1 MQNGPTVAVV
11 GAGLVGESLI
21 AELRRRDFPLKE
33 LRVLARSAR
42 RASLAG
48 DEFEV
53 GVAEPDAFEGVDL
66 ALFAGTEGE
75 KGAAVQLAREAI
87 ARGAIVVDNGSDFRL
102 DPEVPLVVPE
112 VNAEAVES
120 HRGVIANP
128 NCSTIQLVVTL
139 APIAREFG
147 LKKVVVSTYQAVSG
161 AGRGGVEALEAHKG
175 IVANPN
181 CSTIQ
186 LAVTLAP
193 LALEFGLKKVVVS
206 TYQAVSGAGRGGVE
220 ALESGREDAFPKP
233 IVGNAIPLIGG
244 VGEDGYTTEEKKMTE
259 ESRKILSLPDLQVF
273 PTAVRIP
280 VHTGHSESVY
290 VETERGVDLA
300 EVLEVLAGTPGVSFS
315 GEAADYPTPLEFA
328 GNPQVAVG
336 RVRVEGNVIEYWCVS
351 DNLLKG
357 AATNAVQIAEYLAG
371 AASGVPSA
379 SGASA
384 ARA

>member
-1 MQNGPTVAVV
+1 MPNELTVAVV
-11 GAGLVGESLI
+11 GAGLVGERLV

-42 RASLAG
+42 RINLAG
-48 DEFEV
+48 EEFEV

-102 DPEVPLVVPE
+102 DSGVPLVVPE
-112 VNAEAVES
+112 VNADALEA
-120 HRGVIANP
+120 HKGVIANP

-139 APIAREFG
+139 APIVREFG

-161 AGRGGVEALEAHKG
+161 AGRSGVEALE
-175 IVANPN
+175 N
-181 CSTIQ
+181 
-186 LAVTLAP
+186 
-193 LALEFGLKKVVVS
+193 
-206 TYQAVSGAGRGGVE
+206 
-220 ALESGREDAFPKP
+220 GREDAFPKA

-244 VGEDGYTTEEKKMTE
+244 IGEDGYSTEEKKMKE
-259 ESRKILSLPDLQVF
+259 ESRKILSLPNLPVF

-290 VETERGVDLA
+290 VETERDVSLP
-300 EVLEVLAGTPGVSFS
+300 EVLEVLGAAPGVSFW
-315 GEAADYPTPLEFA
+315 GDAADIPTPIEAAGEPGVF
-328 GNPQVAVG
+328 VG
-336 RVRVEGNVIEYWCVS
+336 RVRVEGNVVEYWCVS

-357 AATNAVQIAEYLAG
+357 AATNAVQIAETLVG
-371 AASGVPSA
+371 AT
-379 SGASA
+379 
-384 ARA
+384 ARV

>member
-1 MQNGPTVAVV
+1 VQNGPTVAVV
-11 GAGLVGESLI
+11 GAGLVGERLV
-21 AELRRRDFPLKE
+21 AELRRRDFPFKE

-42 RASLAG
+42 RATLAG
-48 DEFEV
+48 EEFEV

-161 AGRGGVEALEAHKG
+161 AGRSGVEALED
-175 IVANPN
+175 
-181 CSTIQ
+181 
-186 LAVTLAP
+186 
-193 LALEFGLKKVVVS
+193 
-206 TYQAVSGAGRGGVE
+206 
-220 ALESGREDAFPKP
+220 GREDAFPKT
-233 IVGNAIPLIGG
+233 IAGNAIPLIGG
-244 VGEDGYTTEEKKMTE
+244 VDEDGYTTEEKKMKE
-259 ESRKILSLPDLQVF
+259 ESRKILSLPDLPVF

-290 VETERGVDLA
+290 VETERDVSLP
-300 EVLEVLAGTPGVSFS
+300 EVLAVLGAAPGVYFSGDAADFPTPIEAAGEPGVS
-315 GEAADYPTPLEFA
+315 
-328 GNPQVAVG
+328 VG
-336 RVRVEGNVIEYWCVS
+336 RVRVDEGAIEYWCVS

-357 AATNAVQIAEYLAG
+357 AATNAVQIAESLVG
-371 AASGVPSA
+371 AA
-379 SGASA
+379 
-384 ARA
+384 ARV

>member
-1 MQNGPTVAVV
+1 VVRVPNELTVAVV
-11 GAGLVGESLI
+11 GAGLVGERLV

-42 RASLAG
+42 RIHLAG
-48 DEFEV
+48 EEFEV

-112 VNAEAVES
+112 VNANALEA
-120 HRGVIANP
+120 HKGVIANP

-139 APIAREFG
+139 APIVREFG

-161 AGRGGVEALEAHKG
+161 AGRSGVEALE
-175 IVANPN
+175 N
-181 CSTIQ
+181 
-186 LAVTLAP
+186 
-193 LALEFGLKKVVVS
+193 
-206 TYQAVSGAGRGGVE
+206 
-220 ALESGREDAFPKP
+220 GREDAFPKA

-244 VGEDGYTTEEKKMTE
+244 IGEDGYSTEEKKMKE
-259 ESRKILSLPDLQVF
+259 ESRKILSLPNLPVF

-290 VETERGVDLA
+290 VETERDVSLP
-300 EVLEVLAGTPGVSFS
+300 EVLEVLGAAPGVSFW
-315 GEAADYPTPLEFA
+315 GDAADIPTPIEAAGEPGVF
-328 GNPQVAVG
+328 VG
-336 RVRVEGNVIEYWCVS
+336 RVRVEGNVVEYWCVS

-357 AATNAVQIAEYLAG
+357 AATNAVQIAEALVG
-371 AASGVPSA
+371 AT
-379 SGASA
+379 
-384 ARA
+384 ARV

>member
-1 MQNGPTVAVV
+1 VVRVQNGPTVAVV

-48 DEFEV
+48 EEFEV

-161 AGRGGVEALEAHKG
+161 AGRSGVEAL
-175 IVANPN
+175 
-181 CSTIQ
+181 
-186 LAVTLAP
+186 
-193 LALEFGLKKVVVS
+193 
-206 TYQAVSGAGRGGVE
+206 GG
-220 ALESGREDAFPKP
+220 GREDAFPKT
-233 IVGNAIPLIGG
+233 IAGNAIPLIGG
-244 VGEDGYTTEEKKMTE
+244 VGEDGYTTEEKKMKE
-259 ESRKILSLPDLQVF
+259 ESRKILSLPDLPVF

-290 VETERGVDLA
+290 VETERDVSLP
-300 EVLEVLAGTPGVSFS
+300 EVLAVLSAAPGVYFSGDAADFPTPIEAAGEPGVS
-315 GEAADYPTPLEFA
+315 
-328 GNPQVAVG
+328 VG
-336 RVRVEGNVIEYWCVS
+336 RVRVDEGAIEYWCVS

-357 AATNAVQIAEYLAG
+357 AATNAVQIAESLVG
-371 AASGVPSA
+371 AATRV
-379 SGASA
+379 
-384 ARA
+384 